1 MVIQTIQTN
10 GIVQEMVFE
19 PSGSII
25 FFDGSP
31 YFFDTKQTTITG
43 TRTSPILGWSYDIN
57 ETSVLYPNE
66 SRDNIIKPH
75 LQSLKDGGHISEAIY
90 NELIEKLYDIPLYR
104 GNLPNAITGTG
115 QGLEKELKIIG
126 NGSCG
131 GIGNTLATNLNDVW
145 NNYGN
150 ADTVNLSYG
159 ETQFTDKAFHQYP
172 PFFNILSRA
181 IDENL
186 ITASDELIDF
196 VESQVTPIKE
206 DTSFI

>member
-1 MVIQTIQTN
+1 MIIQSIQTN

-43 TRTSPILGWSYDIN
+43 TRELPFASVTYDIN
-57 ETSVLYPNE
+57 ATSELYPNI

-75 LQSLKDGGHISEAIY
+75 LQALKDGGYISENIF
-90 NELIEKLYDIPLYR
+90 NELIEKLYDLPLYR
-104 GNLPNAITGTG
+104 GSLPTAITGTG
-115 QGLEKELKIIG
+115 EGKEKELKIIG

-131 GIGNTLATNLNDVW
+131 GIGNTLTTNLDDVW

-150 ADTVNLSYG
+150 TDIVNV
-159 ETQFTDKAFHQYP
+159 
-172 PFFNILSRA
+172 N
-181 IDENL
+181 
-186 ITASDELIDF
+186 
-196 VESQVTPIKE
+196 
-206 DTSFI
+206 